1 MNKDIFEENDR
12 NIRVFGIETQKKLFE
27 STVLIT
33 NITPMMSELCKNLI
47 LSGAG
52 ICLYDDTS
60 KIAEKDCENNFFFN
74 IGDLGKNKAEILKS
88 KIKTFKESCRIDIIH
103 GINEINNL
111 GIKYGVMDLSEDKL
125 DDNVKKEIEKIMN
138 DNKNILYYV
147 KIEKDK
153 AIFLN
158 NILEKKFLEKNENEN
173 KNKDETRFVKDEKI
187 IDHMDLSDDDE
198 EDKPNNNDEKKQNEK
213 SEEKTENKNDTKV
226 IDITSNNEDEEK
238 KIEILNENDY
248 LYLDINQ
255 KIKDIKELIPKNMKK
270 NEEKV
275 INDAFSVINNETNN
289 KDGNINNVDKKNP
302 LNCLTNY
309 VIGGVVCHEIINC
322 ISKKKNPRTNVYYYD
337 SFIGT
342 GKFLN
347 ELYDKVLD
355 N

>member
-12 NIRVFGIETQKKLFE
+12 NIRVFGLETQKKLFE
-27 STVLIT
+27 SIVLIT

-74 IGDLGKNKAEILKS
+74 ITDVGKNKADVLKS
-88 KIKTFKESCRIDIIH
+88 KIKTFKESCRINIIKE
-103 GINEINNL
+103 INEINKL
-111 GIKYGVMDLSEDKL
+111 GIKYGVMDLSEGLMNNDI
-125 DDNVKKEIEKIMN
+125 KKEIEKIMN
-138 DNKNILYYV
+138 ESKNILYYI
-147 KIEKDK
+147 KIVKDK

-158 NILEKKFLEKNENEN
+158 NILEKKFLDENKN

-198 EDKPNNNDEKKQNEK
+198 DGEGDTEKKV
-213 SEEKTENKNDTKV
+213 EEKKKNENIPEKNENKNGTKV
-226 IDITSNNEDEEK
+226 IEISNNEDDDEK
-238 KIEILNENDY
+238 KIEILKENDY
-248 LYLDINQ
+248 SYLDVEQ
-255 KIKDIKELIPKNMKK
+255 KVKEIKELIPKNMKK
-270 NEEKV
+270 NKEKV
-275 INDAFSVINNETNN
+275 INDAFNVLNNNN
-289 KDGNINNVDKKNP
+289 SNNDDKKNP

-322 ISKKKNPRTNVYYYD
+322 ISKKKNPRTNIYYYD

>member
-1 MNKDIFEENDR
+1 MTMNKDIFEENDR
-12 NIRVFGIETQKKLFE
+12 NIRVFGLETQKKLFE
-27 STVLIT
+27 SEVIIM
-33 NITPMMSELCKNLI
+33 NITPMMTELCKNLV

-52 ICLYDDTS
+52 ICLFDDNS
-60 KIAEKDCENNFFFN
+60 KINENDSQNNFFFN
-74 IGDLGKNKAEILKS
+74 VNDSGKKKAEILKS
-88 KIKTFKESCRIDIIH
+88 KIKTFKESCRINIIK
-103 GINEINNL
+103 EISEIDKL
-111 GIKYGVMDLSEDKL
+111 GMKYGVMDLSEGLMNNDI
-125 DDNVKKEIEKIMN
+125 KKEIEKIMN
-138 DNKNILYYV
+138 ESKNILYYV
-147 KIEKDK
+147 KIVKDK

-158 NILEKKFLEKNENEN
+158 NILEKKFLDENKN

-198 EDKPNNNDEKKQNEK
+198 DGEGDTEKKV
-213 SEEKTENKNDTKV
+213 EEKKKNENIPEKNENKNDTKV
-226 IDITSNNEDEEK
+226 IEISNNEDDDEK
-238 KIEILNENDY
+238 KIEILKENDY
-248 LYLDINQ
+248 SYLDVEQ
-255 KIKDIKELIPKNMKK
+255 KVKEIKELIPKNMKK

-275 INDAFSVINNETNN
+275 INDAFNVLNNNN
-289 KDGNINNVDKKNP
+289 SNNDDKKNP

-322 ISKKKNPRTNVYYYD
+322 ISKKKNPRTNIYYYD